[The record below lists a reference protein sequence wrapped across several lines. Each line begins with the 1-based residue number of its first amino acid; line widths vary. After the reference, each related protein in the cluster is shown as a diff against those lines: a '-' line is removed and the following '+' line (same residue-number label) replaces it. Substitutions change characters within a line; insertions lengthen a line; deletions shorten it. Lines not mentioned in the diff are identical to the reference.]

1 MTPTET
7 AVIVA
12 LPEAEEAVGRL
23 RAELDRSAAWGVPA
37 HLTVLYPFLPPSAVD
52 QRVLAALTAAVAT
65 VPAFEVALVRCEW
78 FGEQVL
84 WLAPEPAQPF
94 RRLTLAIHRR
104 FPDHPPYRGAH
115 SDLVPHLTVG
125 HDAPV
130 RALRAAAAEIAP
142 RLPIRARVRTVRLIQ
157 GSTAA
162 GSWHTVTELPLGSV
176 ARSTDLP
183 GEPAGRRATPGSAAP
198 GC

>member
-1 MTPTET
+1 MTPIET

-37 HLTVLYPFLPPSAVD
+37 HLTVLYPFLPPGAVD
-52 QRVLAALTAAVAT
+52 QRVLAALAAAVAT
-65 VPAFEVALVRCEW
+65 VPAFEVALVRCGW
-78 FGEQVL
+78 FGEVL

-94 RRLTLAIHRR
+94 RRLTTAVHRR

-115 SDLVPHLTVG
+115 PALVPHLTVG

-130 RALRAAAAEIAP
+130 QALRAAAAEIAA
-142 RLPIRARVRTVRLIQ
+142 RLPILARVRSARLIQ

-162 GSWHTVTELPLGSV
+162 GSWHTVTELPLGSA
-176 ARSTDLP
+176 ARSTDQRS
-183 GEPAGRRATPGSAAP
+183 GPAGPRATPGSAAP